1 MKTFHSEKFGTE
13 CVGITRVF
21 FPLLK
26 ASEANLVSQS
36 ILTEPNVDTG
46 YNTTYPP
53 LRHTANEHEEGEP
66 IALNSDPCWP
76 LVIHR

>member
-21 FPLLK
+21 FPVLN
-26 ASEANLVSQS
+26 ASEAKLVSQS
-36 ILTEPNVDTG
+36 ILAEPNVDTG
-46 YNTTYPP
+46 YNTAYAP
-53 LRHTANEHEEGEP
+53 LRHTTNEHEGES